1 LRFHRL
7 AKSDARRLAERL
19 RGAGLEAQGREA
31 AVLEDEGARIYWVD
45 GMIFAEAGG
54 VLLPVL
60 DEASNGRILSRMPSL
75 VVDVGAVSRVGRGA
89 DVMGPGVVSVE
100 GEFGVGDLVVVRDEK
115 HGRAVA
121 ICRALAPSG
130 ELRPRSKG
138 RVAENLHHP
147 DDRFWRLA
155 ARLRELLR

>member
-1 LRFHRL
+1 MRFHRL

-19 RGAGLEAQGREA
+19 RGAGLESPGREA
-31 AVLEDEGARIYWVD
+31 AVLEDEGVRIYWVD
-45 GMIFAEAGG
+45 GMIFAEAGDA
-54 VLLPVL
+54 LFPVL
-60 DEASNGRILSRMPSL
+60 DEASNSSVLSRLPSI
-75 VVDVGAVSRVGRGA
+75 VVDMGAVSRIGRGA
-89 DVMGPGVVSVE
+89 DVMGPGVVAVA
-100 GEFGVGDLVVVRDEK
+100 GEFGVGDLVVVRDERY
-115 HGRAVA
+115 GRAVA

-130 ELRPRSKG
+130 ELAPRGRG

>member
-1 LRFHRL
+1 V
-7 AKSDARRLAERL
+7 
-19 RGAGLEAQGREA
+19 
-31 AVLEDEGARIYWVD
+31 AVA
-45 GMIFAEAGG
+45 
-54 VLLPVL
+54 
-60 DEASNGRILSRMPSL
+60 
-75 VVDVGAVSRVGRGA
+75 
-89 DVMGPGVVSVE
+89 
-100 GEFGVGDLVVVRDEK
+100 GEFGVGDLVVVRDER

-130 ELRPRSKG
+130 ELVPRGRG

>member
-1 LRFHRL
+1 
-7 AKSDARRLAERL
+7 
-19 RGAGLEAQGREA
+19 
-31 AVLEDEGARIYWVD
+31 
-45 GMIFAEAGG
+45 
-54 VLLPVL
+54 
-60 DEASNGRILSRMPSL
+60 
-75 VVDVGAVSRVGRGA
+75 
-89 DVMGPGVVSVE
+89 
-100 GEFGVGDLVVVRDEK
+100 VVRDER

-130 ELRPRSKG
+130 ELAPRGRG